1 MKYSCEICKY
11 STDNGGNWYKHNH
24 SKKHIEKFKLL
35 SKYKIGVSK
44 IIHNVST
51 MYPDDEELK
60 SYTCDYC
67 DFTTSHR
74 PNLYKHRNR
83 CSSRKLKEKDN
94 KRDIEL
100 KDLTIQH
107 QQQIIEMLRDSLI
120 NGGNNSSTNG
130 NSITEA
136 LYKKMKDNPPL
147 TELDYDDF
155 LSKHIH
161 KDE

>member
-1 MKYSCEICKY
+1 MV
-11 STDNGGNWYKHNH
+11 G
-24 SKKHIEKFKLL
+24 KL
-35 SKYKIGVSK
+35 
-44 IIHNVST
+44 
-51 MYPDDEELK
+51 E
-60 SYTCDYC
+60 
-67 DFTTSHR
+67 
-74 PNLYKHRNR
+74 
-83 CSSRKLKEKDN
+83 EKD
-94 KRDIEL
+94 KEL
-100 KDLTIQH
+100 LTQENTH
-107 QQQIIEMLRDSLI
+107 LKQVIEMLRDSLI